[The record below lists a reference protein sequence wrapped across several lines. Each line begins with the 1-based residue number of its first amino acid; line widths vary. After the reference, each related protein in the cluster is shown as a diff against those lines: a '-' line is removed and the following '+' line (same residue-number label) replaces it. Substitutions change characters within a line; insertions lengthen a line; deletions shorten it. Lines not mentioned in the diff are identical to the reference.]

1 MIQILYSKIYMQCYN
16 TPCGEKYT
24 QNKET
29 YNEWYYRASNLN
41 IEAVDDKTGKATFSY
56 YDALDAKMHQGEV
69 IHSCD
74 LKASRSDT
82 LSRDNNKQISKA
94 IYHTLPNDNCMIAG
108 ESPQTPTKEFPTAWS
123 RLYGK
128 CLPEPCNN
136 QSFSSGE
143 NEANL
148 SWGEN
153 LDDISIKTGKNNDT
167 AEVSFRYY
175 SPDSRLFESH
185 SIDHVCDL
193 PVLTP
198 SIKESSS
205 TTTSTTPEQITEA
218 FLASLITEASTVAKN
233 TTQAE
238 SSTPTTPQDQTP
250 PSAKEWTVKNIV
262 DTAVSSGV
270 AILTV
275 LAAGAFLYKKGSD
288 IYEACLEYL
297 SKSDPKL
304 KDCNGHGLLESDQFI
319 PSNDNGDAKVIQ
331 DLSVSLTG
339 AEDLVTS
346 EV

>member
-1 MIQILYSKIYMQCYN
+1 MLAKGNLLKALEEYQAALELCKDYSLALDGRDKVLAELAKI
-16 TPCGEKYT
+16 TT
-24 QNKET
+24 T
-29 YNEWYYRASNLN
+29 
-41 IEAVDDKTGKATFSY
+41 EAVT
-56 YDALDAKMHQGEV
+56 
-69 IHSCD
+69 I
-74 LKASRSDT
+74 
-82 LSRDNNKQISKA
+82 
-94 IYHTLPNDNCMIAG
+94 
-108 ESPQTPTKEFPTAWS
+108 
-123 RLYGK
+123 
-128 CLPEPCNN
+128 
-136 QSFSSGE
+136 
-143 NEANL
+143 
-148 SWGEN
+148 
-153 LDDISIKTGKNNDT
+153 
-167 AEVSFRYY
+167 
-175 SPDSRLFESH
+175 
-185 SIDHVCDL
+185 
-193 PVLTP
+193 
-198 SIKESSS
+198 
-205 TTTSTTPEQITEA
+205 
-218 FLASLITEASTVAKN
+218 AKN